1 MTSLTPSPDAPPS
14 PVGFDDIVAAAARC
28 RELVHRTPLVTSR
41 TLDALVGASVVLK
54 CENFQRVG
62 AFKFRGATNA
72 MMRLAESGAA
82 GVLTYSSGNHAQ
94 AIALAGRLLEI
105 PTTIVMPSDAPAV
118 KLTATRAYLGR
129 SGEVI
134 VYDRSTTTREELG
147 QQIAEERGLTI
158 IPPYDHPDVIAGQGT
173 AAMELIEDAG
183 PFDLLLVCCGGGGLL
198 SGSAI
203 ASTAM
208 QTGCKVVGVEPEAA
222 DDAARSFHSRT
233 LHAVH
238 DPITIAD
245 GARTPS
251 LGRWTFPLVLANV
264 DDMITVSEQAIA
276 RSVRFAFERL
286 KLVVEPSGALGLAGL
301 GTLARQGTLPARVGV
316 IISGGNLDPHRLP
329 SILELAGDDDHVL

>member
-1 MTSLTPSPDAPPS
+1 MTSLSPSPDAPPS

-28 RELVHRTPLVTSR
+28 RDMVHRTPLVTSR
-41 TLDALVGASVVLK
+41 TLDEYVGAKVVLK

-72 MMRLAESGAA
+72 MMRLAETGAE

-94 AIALAGRLLEI
+94 AIALAGRLLDI

-118 KLTATRAYLGR
+118 KLAATRSYLGPT
-129 SGEVI
+129 GEVV
-134 VYDRSTTTREELG
+134 VYDRAVTTREELG
-147 QQIAEERGLTI
+147 QQLADERGLTI

-183 PFDLLLVCCGGGGLL
+183 PLDLLLVCCGGGGLL

-203 ASTAM
+203 ASKSM
-208 QTGCKVVGVEPEAA
+208 QPGCRVIGVEPETA
-222 DDAARSFHSRT
+222 DDAARSFHART
-233 LHAVH
+233 LHTVH
-238 DPITIAD
+238 DQITIAD

-251 LGRWTFPLVLANV
+251 LGRWTFPLVLAHV

-276 RSVRFAFERL
+276 RGVRFAFERL

-301 GTLARQGTLPARVGV
+301 GRLADEGTLPPRVGV

-329 SILELAGDDDHVL
+329 SIVELAGDDDHVL